1 MTANMRKKGSEIMY
15 AVIDCYEGEAEIVG
29 RAETVEQAKQIER
42 QWAIDTDYE
51 CWTEIVHYE
60 EKPLSGGNR

>member
-1 MTANMRKKGSEIMY
+1 MY

-60 EKPLSGGNR
+60 ERPLSGGNR

>member
-1 MTANMRKKGSEIMY
+1 MY

-42 QWAIDTDYE
+42 NWIEETDGE
-51 CWTEIVHYE
+51 CWTEIVRYK
-60 EKPLSGGNR
+60 EKPLSEGKHVIKIMKGC